1 VSEKPKIEISE
12 PKRFGVRSI
21 LGKYAFSFL
30 LGAPFVAFLLLLSLH
45 DLGRWSLPIGL
56 LILLG
61 TVCLTPSLGNL
72 YVLWVVRP
80 LKPEGQGSPRQVGC
94 GNDLIVQVTLSPRIR
109 QGFRA
114 LIEDADDVGY
124 LILQESAL
132 TFHGDSIHITVP
144 FERIKA
150 VHGENVGLRGV
161 YVVSGRIGI
170 EVPGLQGFEGV
181 EIAERSS
188 RVIFSSRKITREIF
202 ARIKEKV
209 AQ

>member
-12 PKRFGVRSI
+12 PKRFGVPSI

-30 LGAPFVAFLLLLSLH
+30 LGAPCVAFLLLLSLH
-45 DLGRWSLPIGL
+45 DLGQWSLPVGL
-56 LILLG
+56 LILCA
-61 TVCLTPSLGNL
+61 TICLMPSLGNL
-72 YVLWVVRP
+72 YVSWVVRP
-80 LKPEGQGSPRQVGC
+80 LKPEGQGAIRHMGSD
-94 GNDLIVQVTLSPRIR
+94 NNLIVQVTLSPRIR

-124 LILQESAL
+124 LILNQSAL

-144 FERIKA
+144 FEQIKA

-161 YVVSGRIGI
+161 YVASGRIAI
-170 EVPGLQGFEGV
+170 ETPGLQGFEGV

-188 RVIFSSRKITREIF
+188 RIIFSSRKITREIF
-202 ARIKEKV
+202 ARIKEKA